1 MHQAILRSSAV
12 IVTSCAALA
21 HSLGAQDTIVYRLPP
36 VVTVTRDV
44 GRSPLDLPFAVSEAR
59 PDSARPGQLHTL
71 LDQALFLLPGVTVAN
86 RNNPSQDP
94 RISIRGFG
102 ARSAF
107 GVRSIRVMRDG
118 MPLTLPDGQTPV
130 DYLDLESVGRIEAIR
145 GTASA
150 LYGNASGGVLDI
162 RSAPPPAAPFTLQAR
177 SWVGSNDSRRYTGVF
192 GGTVGGAWY
201 QGNVGRT
208 TSDNYRRYSR
218 QALTNGYGRVGL
230 SAAGTSFKLQGLAL
244 DMPTAE
250 NPGALTRAQLDADP
264 RLPDSASVRKR
275 ARKAV
280 RQIQVGLS
288 ASRPLGQR
296 APGELF
302 ANIYGGT
309 RDLFN
314 PLTFA
319 VVDVGRTQY
328 GGGARATLPARLWMR
343 HRLTLGV
350 DAARQNDLRRN
361 WANCNAVFA
370 TTANCPTLPAE
381 KGVLQLHQREIVSSL
396 GSYLRDEIRVI
407 PRLILSGGVR
417 TDLVRFEVRDLFL
430 ADGRDDS
437 GARTLRAVSPMAGAV
452 LRLAP
457 LRAVYFNFGSAFETP
472 TTTEL
477 GNQPNGNAGLNQD
490 LKPQFATTY
499 ETGLRGLFFS
509 RVQFD
514 VAVYAAA
521 VRDELIPFE
530 VPGGN
535 GRTYFRNAG
544 RTQRRGVEVETGVE
558 VGPVSLE
565 AAYTYSHFRFR
576 DFSSTSGQFAGN
588 EIPGIPEHSAQS
600 SATWRSGSYFFTVE
614 ALAKSGLFV
623 DDANTARTNPFTTF
637 NARLGGVALGRLP
650 WLSPVVAMQN
660 VLDRPYVGS
669 VAVNAAGTPAT
680 AKAYEPAPG
689 RTLFVGLTVGA
700 GR

>member
-1 MHQAILRSSAV
+1 MYPVAPRSYVLIAIS
-12 IVTSCAALA
+12 TTALA
-21 HSLGAQDTIVYRLPP
+21 RGATAQDTVVHRLPP

-44 GRSPLDLPFAVSEAR
+44 GRSPLDLPFALSEVR

-107 GVRSIRVMRDG
+107 GVRSIRILRDG

-162 RSAPPPAAPFTLQAR
+162 RSAPPPSGPFTLQAR
-177 SWVGSNDSRRYTGVF
+177 SWMGSRDTRRVAGVL

-201 QGNVGRT
+201 QGNVGRS

-218 QALTNGYGRVGL
+218 QELTNAYWRVGL
-230 SAAGTSFKLQGLAL
+230 SAAGTSFKFQGLAL

-250 NPGALTRAQLDADP
+250 NPGALTRAQLESDP
-264 RLPDSASVRKR
+264 RLPDSLSVRKH

-280 RQIQVGLS
+280 RQLQLGVS
-288 ASRPLGQR
+288 ASRPLGRR

-302 ANIYGGT
+302 VNAYGGT

-328 GGGARATLPARLWMR
+328 GGGARITVPARWGVR
-343 HRLTLGV
+343 HRLTLGI

-361 WANCNAVFA
+361 WANCNAVA
-370 TTANCPTLPAE
+370 SVTASCPTLPAE
-381 KGVLQLHQREIVSSL
+381 KGVLQLDQREIVSSV
-396 GSYLRDEIRVI
+396 GPYVRDEIHLL
-407 PRLILSGGVR
+407 PRLLISGGAR
-417 TDLVRFEVRDLFL
+417 ADFVRFDVRDLFL
-430 ADGRDDS
+430 SDGRDDS
-437 GARTLRAVSPMAGAV
+437 GDRTLQAVSPMGGAV

-457 LRAVYFNFGSAFETP
+457 LTSLYVNAGSAFETP

-477 GNQPNGNAGLNQD
+477 GNQPNGNAGLNRD
-490 LKPQFATTY
+490 LKPQFSTTY
-499 ETGLRGLFFS
+499 EAGLRGVALS

-514 VAVYAAA
+514 VAVYTAA

-544 RTQRRGVEVETGVE
+544 RTRRRGIEVDMGMEI
-558 VGPVSLE
+558 GPVTLDAS
-565 AAYTYSHFRFR
+565 YTFSHFRFR
-576 DFSSTSGQFAGN
+576 EFTSPTGQFDGN
-588 EIPGIPEHSAQS
+588 AIPGIPEHQGQA
-600 SATWRSGSYFFTVE
+600 SATWRYGSFFLTLE
-614 ALAKSGLFV
+614 GLAKSGLFV
-623 DDANTARTNPFTTF
+623 DDANSARTHAFETF
-637 NARLGGVALGRLP
+637 NARLGGIALGRLP
-650 WLSPVVAMQN
+650 WLSPVVAVQN
-660 VLDRPYVGS
+660 VFDRRYVGS

-680 AKAYEPAPG
+680 AKAYEPSPG
-689 RTLFVGLTVGA
+689 RTVFVGLTLGA